1 VSDPNGLGAS
11 RGAESAA
18 GAVGSAGSVG
28 PITGSE
34 LAPRPDEIAERVFGS
49 RLPLAVR
56 YAEWLAGDAV
66 EWGLIGPRERPRLWD
81 RHLVNSALLTELL
94 PMQAR
99 VVDVGSGAGLPGL
112 ALLCRR
118 GDLTVDLVE
127 SMQRR
132 ADFLRRC
139 VAALGLAD
147 AARVV
152 PGRAETALVRSAVG
166 EAEWVTARAVAP
178 LNRLATWCLP
188 LLKRDGRLLAL
199 KGARAEAEVAE
210 YGATIRSLGGVI
222 EDVVR
227 LGADIGADPT
237 TVIVVRR
244 VVR

>member
-1 VSDPNGLGAS
+1 VAGKPD
-11 RGAESAA
+11 ESA
-18 GAVGSAGSVG
+18 
-28 PITGSE
+28 P
-34 LAPRPDEIAERVFGS
+34 PPDEIAMRVFGP
-49 RLPLAVR
+49 RLPLAVS
-56 YAEWLAGDAV
+56 YAEWLAGDGV

-94 PMQAR
+94 PAGAR

-118 GDLTVDLVE
+118 SDLTVDLVE

-132 ADFLRRC
+132 AEFLHRC

-147 AARVV
+147 VARIVV
-152 PGRAETALVRSAVG
+152 GRAETAPVRAAVG
-166 EAEWVTARAVAP
+166 GAEWVTARAVAP
-178 LNRLATWCLP
+178 LDRLASWCLP

-210 YGATIRSLGGVI
+210 HGAAVRSFGGTI

-227 LGADIGADPT
+227 VGADTGADPA
-237 TVIVVRR
+237 TVVVVRR
-244 VVR
+244 VAR